1 MNVSRGVNTWGPAV
15 LAVVCI
21 FLGIRLY
28 SEMKKPLVHASRSVM
43 KISAPAAS
51 THHER
56 AAGIDAASA
65 STLESPLLRLSLVKD
80 LEERPLPEI
89 ARNPFDFAP
98 LAPPKHTEGSGGA
111 GASAAASGPPPPPP
125 IPLKA
130 FGFSVDN
137 QGRREA
143 YLADAKEVYVVSKG
157 TVVSKRFKVLQITPS
172 LVEVEDATS
181 GQKAELP
188 IPRQK

>member
-1 MNVSRGVNTWGPAV
+1 MNVSRGINAWGPAV
-15 LAVVCI
+15 LALVCV

-28 SEMKKPLVHASRSVM
+28 SEMKEPLVHASRSVM
-43 KISAPAAS
+43 KITAPAAS
-51 THHER
+51 THQER
-56 AAGIDAASA
+56 AAGKDAASA
-65 STLESPLLRLSLVKD
+65 STLESPLLRLGLVKD
-80 LEERPLPEI
+80 LEKRTLPEI

-98 LAPPKHTEGSGGA
+98 LAPPKRAGGAGA
-111 GASAAASGPPPPPP
+111 GASAATGPPPPPP

-157 TVVSKRFKVLQITPS
+157 TVVSKRFKVLQITPA
-172 LVEVEDATS
+172 LVEVEDASS

-188 IPRQK
+188 IPREK